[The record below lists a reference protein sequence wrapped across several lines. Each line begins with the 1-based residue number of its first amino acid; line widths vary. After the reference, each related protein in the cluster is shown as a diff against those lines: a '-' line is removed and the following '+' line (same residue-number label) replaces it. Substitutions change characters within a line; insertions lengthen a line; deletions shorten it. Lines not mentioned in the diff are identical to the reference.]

1 MPEFRA
7 VGRLWPES
15 GKVRAGLLIAIFF
28 VLLALLGPLLAQ
40 YSPDA
45 TGPDVLAPPSGQHWL
60 GTTQLG
66 EDVFAQFVYGARI
79 SLAVG
84 VFAAVISKIIAVLI
98 GVIGG
103 YVRGVTDDLLYILT
117 AVFLVIPGMPLLIVL
132 TGYLPNRG
140 IQAVAVVIA
149 ITSWAGSARV
159 LRAQTMSLRS
169 RDFVEAA
176 RATGE
181 SRWRIIFTEVIPN
194 ELPLIASGFLFMVIG
209 GVMAEAGLSFL
220 GLGSLTTVSWGSM
233 LYFAQS
239 AQAFLYGAWWWFVPP
254 GLAIALLGA
263 GLALINFGIDE
274 YSNPRLRTGRRR
286 RRSGVGRRA
295 AALDLAAAS
304 TPVGAAATGTGA
316 MAEVV
321 EGEPSVGSEPVA
333 ESAKAAGRRTF
344 DEASPVIRD
353 HGGRDGDPVIEISHV
368 SVDYPT
374 DHGVVHAVQGV
385 SLTLHRGE
393 ILGLAGESGSGK
405 TTLTNTVTRL
415 LRAPA
420 RVVDGAVTYH
430 RRTSRSASPEPGRA
444 SLVEPAGASFPEP
457 GSSFPEPVEGQ
468 ARSAAAPVDTHPVDV
483 LNLSEPALRAL
494 RWSEIAIVFQSAM
507 NALNPVTTVRA
518 QFDDVLRV
526 HRPRM
531 TRAERTALSQQML
544 IKVGIEPERVHSYP
558 HELSGGMKQRVA
570 IALALVLDPDVII
583 MDEPT
588 TALDLLVQREV
599 LDQIMA
605 LRDEFGFAIVF
616 TTHDLALLLEI
627 SDSIAI
633 MRGGVLV
640 EYGPSVEVYAEPG
653 HPYTRSLLS
662 SLADLGARL

>member
-1 MPEFRA
+1 MSRGTTSASGPATGANRVRTA

-15 GKVRAGLLIAIFF
+15 GKVRAGLLIALFF
-28 VLLALLGPLLAQ
+28 VLLAAFGPLLAR
-40 YSPDA
+40 YSPEA
-45 TGPDVLAPPSGQHWL
+45 TGPDILRPPSAEHWL

-66 EDVFAQFVYGARI
+66 EDVFAQFVYGARV

-84 VFAAVISKIIAVLI
+84 VFAAIISKIISVLI

-159 LRAQTMSLRS
+159 LRAQTMSLRN

-181 SRWRIIFTEVIPN
+181 SRWRIIFTEVVPN

-239 AQAFLYGAWWWFVPP
+239 SQAFLYGAWWWFVPP

-274 YSNPRLRTGRRR
+274 YANPRLRTGKRRR
-286 RRSGVGRRA
+286 TGVGRRA
-295 AALDLAAAS
+295 AALDPTAGSTLGAAVAE
-304 TPVGAAATGTGA
+304 VGADLAPAETEPAGT
-316 MAEVV
+316 
-321 EGEPSVGSEPVA
+321 
-333 ESAKAAGRRTF
+333 ESARAADRRAYA
-344 DEASPVIRD
+344 EAAPVIRD
-353 HGGRDGDPVIEISHV
+353 RAGRDGEPVIEVRGV
-368 SVDYPT
+368 SVEYPG
-374 DHGVVHAVQGV
+374 DHGVVRAVRHV

-405 TTLTNTVTRL
+405 TTLTNTITRL
-415 LRAPA
+415 LRSPA
-420 RVVDGAVTYH
+420 RVVAGEVIYH
-430 RRTSRSASPEPGRA
+430 RGSNRTERKGSASAESGRTA
-444 SLVEPAGASFPEP
+444 I
-457 GSSFPEPVEGQ
+457 
-468 ARSAAAPVDTHPVDV
+468 DV
-483 LNLSEPALRAL
+483 LALSEPELRAL

-507 NALNPVTTVRA
+507 NALNPVTTIRA

-526 HRPRM
+526 HRPGMSRS
-531 TRAERTALSQQML
+531 ERTELAQRML
-544 IKVGIEPERVHSYP
+544 TKVGIDPERVFSYP

-570 IALALVLDPDVII
+570 IALALVLDPDVIV

-605 LRDEFGFAIVF
+605 LRDEFGFAIIF

-633 MRGGVLV
+633 MQAGRLV
-640 EYGPSVEVYAEPG
+640 EYGPSDEVYTEPG
-653 HPYTRSLLS
+653 HPYTRALLT

>member
-1 MPEFRA
+1 MTGSSGAAR
-7 VGRLWPES
+7 VIGRLVPES
-15 GKVRAGLLIAIFF
+15 GKVRAGILIALFF

-66 EDVFAQFVYGARI
+66 EDVYAQFVYGARV

-84 VFAAVISKIIAVLI
+84 VFAAIISKIIAVLI

-103 YVRGVTDDLLYILT
+103 YIRGVTDDLLYILT

-239 AQAFLYGAWWWFVPP
+239 QQAFLFGAWWWFVPP

-274 YSNPRLRTGRRR
+274 YANPRLRTGRKQ

-295 AALDLAAAS
+295 AALDLTAAS
-304 TPVGAAATGTGA
+304 TPVGAPAATGGGL
-316 MAEVV
+316 AEVV
-321 EGEPSVGSEPVA
+321 ESEPAV
-333 ESAKAAGRRTF
+333 ESARAAGRRTF
-344 DEASPVIRD
+344 DEAVPVIRD

-374 DHGVVHAVQGV
+374 DHGVVHAVQDV

-420 RVVDGAVTYH
+420 RVAGGEVTYH
-430 RRTSRSASPEPGRA
+430 RRASRSAAPG
-444 SLVEPAGASFPEP
+444 P
-457 GSSFPEPVEGQ
+457 GSSFPEPVEGK
-468 ARSAAAPVDTHPVDV
+468 ARSAVPPVDTRPIDI
-483 LNLSEPALRAL
+483 LGLSTPALRAL

-507 NALNPVTTVRA
+507 NALNPVTTIRA

-526 HRPRM
+526 HRPGM
-531 TRAERTALSQQML
+531 TRAERTALAQQML
-544 IKVGIEPERVHSYP
+544 IKVGIEPDRVHSYP

-605 LRDEFGFAIVF
+605 LRDEFGFAIIF